1 MNTIWGL
8 ALILISGPAFLGQF
22 ISTLWPATAAQLG
35 LSEPESDVDRTFY
48 ADGRGEAWWDIAT
61 LWTLPFAGVLMLLD
75 NHLWVTFG
83 LVGGGIYFYF
93 AGRGLVVRMVMQ
105 RRSIRIGGR
114 RSLIAGMIALTVWGL
129 TGLFTVVVAARE
141 MWA

>member
-8 ALILISGPAFLGQF
+8 ALILISGLAFLGQF
-22 ISTLWPATAAQLG
+22 ISALWPATAAQLG
-35 LSEPESDVDRTFY
+35 LSEPEGDVDRTFY

-83 LVGGGIYFYF
+83 LVGGGIYLYF
-93 AGRGLVVRMVMQ
+93 AGRGLAVRMVMQ

-114 RSLIAGMIALTVWGL
+114 RSLIAGMIALTAWGL
-129 TGLFTVVVAARE
+129 VALVTILAAVCE
-141 MWA
+141 MSA